1 MSPTGLVLPRCKAH
15 GVGAAGPNVGLTA
28 SPGPSSTGGW
38 AGWQHC
44 GGGPARLSREGQV
57 TWLLSMASCWDT
69 WALPGGLQRL
79 VLRARP
85 PTHVMVAIL
94 LGQVCPLLKLIRVK
108 RVGDLVKKTPRGIVY
123 RREKVLDSRVSTK
136 VCSGGSCSFPTLW
149 LS

>member
-1 MSPTGLVLPRCKAH
+1 MGGQGGSTVE
-15 GVGAAGPNVGLTA
+15 GAQP
-28 SPGPSSTGGW
+28 
-38 AGWQHC
+38 
-44 GGGPARLSREGQV
+44 LSREGQV

-85 PTHVMVAIL
+85 PTHVMVATL

-108 RVGDLVKKTPRGIVY
+108 LVGDLVKKTPRGIVY

-136 VCSGGSCSFPTLW
+136 VCSGGSCSLPTLW
-149 LS
+149 LF